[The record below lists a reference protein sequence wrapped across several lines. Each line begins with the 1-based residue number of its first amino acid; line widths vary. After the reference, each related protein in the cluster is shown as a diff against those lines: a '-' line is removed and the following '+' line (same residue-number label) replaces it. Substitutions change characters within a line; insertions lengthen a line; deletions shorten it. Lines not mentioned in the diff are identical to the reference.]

1 MSSSLFLQYHFYYI
15 PFFSLCQISFFF
27 WTHFQSSLY
36 IGTALYSNVYRHI
49 LAFIV
54 MIYYTIIEIHLTI
67 LSNQNQQTQTS
78 FFSFQRLSNLIIRD
92 FSRRSCNFWKHRKQK
107 KCRKAFAG
115 RLKNSWDI
123 MIFKRQQTYT
133 HTWMTKTF
141 LEKTSS
147 LHF

>member
-78 FFSFQRLSNLIIRD
+78 SVFYFNVYLILSSEISPAVLA
-92 FSRRSCNFWKHRKQK
+92 NFESV
-107 KCRKAFAG
+107 G
-115 RLKNSWDI
+115 N
-123 MIFKRQQTYT
+123 KRNAE
-133 HTWMTKTF
+133 KFF
-141 LEKTSS
+141 LEDLRIVGTLWHSNGSKHICT
-147 LHF
+147 LGWRAKEKHF